1 MLLLLQLAPPAIVA
15 SINPFKMLQSRKT
28 AKPHNDNVNT
38 VKNYTQPGQTQEK
51 PNTKIFAQV

>member
-1 MLLLLQLAPPAIVA
+1 MLLLLQLVPPGN
-15 SINPFKMLQSRKT
+15 SCINQPCKMLQSRKT

-38 VKNYTQPGQTQEK
+38 VKNYTQQGQTQEK